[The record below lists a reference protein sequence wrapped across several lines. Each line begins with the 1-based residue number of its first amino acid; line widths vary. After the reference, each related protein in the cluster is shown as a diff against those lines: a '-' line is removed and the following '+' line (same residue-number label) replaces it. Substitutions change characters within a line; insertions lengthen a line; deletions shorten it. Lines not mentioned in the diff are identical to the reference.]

1 MMRISQNGLDLIKQ
15 HEAFRAEPYL
25 CPARKLTIGYGHVIL
40 PGEKFTSITSQQAE
54 ELLCKDVALTE
65 ICINKYVK
73 APLTQNQFDA
83 LASFIFNIG
92 RRNFLTS
99 TMLKELNAYQTA

>member
-1 MMRISQNGLDLIKQ
+1 MMRISQNGLNLIKQ

-40 PGEKFTSITSQQAE
+40 PGEKFTSITLQQAE
-54 ELLCKDVALTE
+54 DLLRKDAALTE

-73 APLTQNQFDA
+73 VPLTQNQFDA
-83 LASFIFNIG
+83 LASFIFNVG
-92 RRNFLTS
+92 RRNFLAS
-99 TMLKELNAYQTA
+99 TMLRKLNAYQTT